1 MCCLWFS
8 WSSCVFFCCVLLQTT
23 GTRIEN
29 CASGS
34 VEVVAD
40 TADFSLTC
48 VEYTGTVQWRYTV
61 STQPDRFNVIGSCGS
76 SCQLDRD
83 SLSLSFSLTQLSAT
97 SSRLG
102 LKSIITSASL
112 PGDFTYFCAASSCSV
127 SIVVH
132 AELSTPTLTVTTP
145 ATGSGWTVRGNVD
158 ITRIFSSAGQYSC
171 VWEVKRPGSGSYTQ
185 IVNKAPTIDPPAN
198 TTGHCDFPDRT
209 LSATAGTYT
218 YRVTVSP
225 GQTVKTDSSV
235 VVETP
240 ATPSISCS
248 PTGYVSEGGELT
260 CTCSGDVGR
269 PAGRLQLF
277 RESTNTFT
285 HGQFGGNT
293 LQEKLTVSKADNGKK
308 VRCDVDWITD
318 ITGADFTIQVA
329 YGPTRADLPDP
340 PVYELHPTQS
350 NNQPLTLT
358 CSAVGVNPGATYS
371 WSRSQC
377 GSTTG
382 STCSFVP
389 TQGDNGGDI
398 SCTAVNTITNVR
410 KTSDTRTLRIHYPPS
425 SPPVITGYSG
435 GVLYAGNA
443 QSMTCTVQ
451 GGNPAVSSVTFT
463 CDGGGQQVNGGNSTS
478 KTIQVTA
485 SRDNNGRQCT
495 CGANWEN
502 KNPPWYTQTA
512 SVTLQVYYAPVT
524 PTIEYRQQKY
534 PFLAGESPTLYCTLP
549 SGADSGN
556 PPASLTF
563 KGQTGSAGQREVSVT
578 LPELTS
584 ADNGRRVMCQANN
597 AFTTHSNTP
606 VKQYW
611 TLVVYYI
618 SQTITA
624 LPANTCMMTSPDSN
638 TCQVKEG
645 QRVHVSCS
653 ADSNPSPPTVTW
665 QQGSGS
671 SLDFTADRFLPL
683 TYVCDARSSSS
694 GSGDRLPLR
703 RNITLTVLTIFPVR
717 SVQLTLNTQT
727 MLLEV
732 AESQSTDVIFE
743 CTADFARP
751 SPHLVLSDD
760 QGREVARLTG
770 GSTDVTGQQSVLT
783 HTMRNVR
790 CENSAVYT
798 CTADNGVGRPVYSTA
813 TLRVLCGLR
822 IPSDSFDFQEDGVPV
837 LDGSKGQ
844 GELHFQILTTATPH
858 TASFLYLG
866 SDDTGP
872 GSQPTPGLLSVTCS
886 QPSVAYKSSCLLRA
900 SNVTQDWTGLYNVTM
915 ETENQ
920 AVFFIFRL
928 QMQSTCSCGQT
939 STCNEVPL
947 IVVVAI
953 LSVIVV
959 VLLVLNIYQYVMRWR
974 RLPATAE
981 QPTTH
986 KSVDERAARTETPLA
1001 MSPIASGVATDD
1013 TGPYEEVRSEIRA
1026 VSEAPHTSHTSETIL
1041 PAVKCVPGGNL
1052 PEVRQTARGLAI
1064 SRIRNTKTNLQFYKP
1079 GDNLPLLSAKGDSP
1093 RSRDTGPYEEL
1104 KPIDIGLKSVYSA
1117 MSPPP
1122 HTSGTDGGYENSG

>member
-23 GTRIEN
+23 GTRITN

-61 STQPDRFNVIGSCGS
+61 STQPDNFLIIGSCGS
-76 SCQLDRD
+76 SCQLDREG
-83 SLSLSFSLTQLSAT
+83 LSRSFSLTQLSAT

-102 LKSIITSASL
+102 LKSTITSASL
-112 PGDFTYFCAASSCSV
+112 PVFTYFCADSSCSV

-145 ATGSGWTVRGNVD
+145 ATGSGWTVRGNVN

-171 VWEVKRPGSGSYTQ
+171 VWEEKRPGSGSYTQ
-185 IVNKAPTIDPPAN
+185 IVSKAPTIDPPASS
-198 TTGHCDFPDRT
+198 TSVRTGRCDFPDRT

-248 PTGYVSEGGELT
+248 PTGYVSEGRELT

-285 HGQFGGNT
+285 PGQYGGNT

-308 VRCDVDWITD
+308 VRCDVDWVTD
-318 ITGADFTIQVA
+318 ITGQVFTIQVA

-371 WSRSQC
+371 WS
-377 GSTTG
+377 GSRCDGTTG

-435 GVLYAGNA
+435 GVLYAGNT

-463 CDGGGQQVNGGNSTS
+463 CDSGGQVSGVSS
-478 KTIQVTA
+478 TIQVTA

-495 CGANWEN
+495 CSANWKN

-563 KGQTGSAGQREVSVT
+563 ESRTGSPGQREVSVT

-606 VKQYW
+606 VKQDW

-665 QQGSGS
+665 RQGSGS
-671 SLDFTADRFLPL
+671 SLDFTADRSLPL

-703 RNITLTVLTIFPVR
+703 RNITLTVLTIIPVR

-813 TLRVLCGLR
+813 TLRVLCNMQIL
-822 IPSDSFDFQEDGVPV
+822 SDSFDPQEDGVPV

-844 GELHFQILTTATPH
+844 GELHFQILTTDTPH
-858 TASFLYLG
+858 TSSFLYLG
-866 SDDTGP
+866 SHPTGAGYP
-872 GSQPTPGLLSVTCS
+872 PTLGLFSVTCE
-886 QPSVAYKSSCLLRA
+886 QTSVAFKSSCVLRA
-900 SNVTQDWTGLYNVTM
+900 SNVTQNWAGYHKVTM
-915 ETENQ
+915 ATQTQ
-920 AVFFIFRL
+920 AVSFTFRL
-928 QMQSTCSCGQT
+928 QMQKPSDAAPTTDKSGQWSEEFGAGVGVGLAVLT
-939 STCNEVPL
+939 VVG
-947 IVVVAI
+947 IVTIIGVTVC
-953 LSVIVV
+953 L
-959 VLLVLNIYQYVMRWR
+959 WR
-974 RLPATAE
+974 RQWRLPC
-981 QPTTH
+981 
-986 KSVDERAARTETPLA
+986 AAVGAETPLELELT
-1001 MSPIASGVATDD
+1001 PYASSDA
-1013 TGPYEEVRSEIRA
+1013 A
-1026 VSEAPHTSHTSETIL
+1026 
-1041 PAVKCVPGGNL
+1041 N
-1052 PEVRQTARGLAI
+1052 
-1064 SRIRNTKTNLQFYKP
+1064 N
-1079 GDNLPLLSAKGDSP
+1079 
-1093 RSRDTGPYEEL
+1093 TGPYEEL

-1122 HTSGTDGGYENSG
+1122 HTSGTDGGYEIPVRKPAPAATSQK

>member
-23 GTRIEN
+23 GTRITN

-61 STQPDRFNVIGSCGS
+61 STQPDVFNVIGSCGS
-76 SCQLDRD
+76 SCQLDREG
-83 SLSLSFSLTQLSAT
+83 LSRSFSLTQLSAT

-102 LKSIITSASL
+102 LKSTVTSASL
-112 PGDFTYFCAASSCSV
+112 PVFTYFCADSSCSV

-145 ATGSGWTVRGNVD
+145 ATGSGWTVRGNVN

-171 VWEVKRPGSGSYTQ
+171 VWEEKRPGSGSYTQ
-185 IVNKAPTIDPPAN
+185 IVNKAPTIDPPASS
-198 TTGHCDFPDRT
+198 TSVRTGRCDFPDRT

-269 PAGRLQLF
+269 PAGRLQF
-277 RESTNTFT
+277 REPTNTFT
-285 HGQFGGNT
+285 PGQYGGNT
-293 LQEKLTVSKADNGKK
+293 LPVTLTVNGADNGKT

-318 ITGADFTIQVA
+318 ITGQVFTIQVA
-329 YGPTRADLPDP
+329 
-340 PVYELHPTQS
+340 
-350 NNQPLTLT
+350 
-358 CSAVGVNPGATYS
+358 
-371 WSRSQC
+371 
-377 GSTTG
+377 
-382 STCSFVP
+382 
-389 TQGDNGGDI
+389 
-398 SCTAVNTITNVR
+398 
-410 KTSDTRTLRIHYPPS
+410 
-425 SPPVITGYSG
+425 
-435 GVLYAGNA
+435 
-443 QSMTCTVQ
+443 
-451 GGNPAVSSVTFT
+451 
-463 CDGGGQQVNGGNSTS
+463 
-478 KTIQVTA
+478 
-485 SRDNNGRQCT
+485 
-495 CGANWEN
+495 
-502 KNPPWYTQTA
+502 
-512 SVTLQVYYAPVT
+512 
-524 PTIEYRQQKY
+524 
-534 PFLAGESPTLYCTLP
+534 
-549 SGADSGN
+549 
-556 PPASLTF
+556 
-563 KGQTGSAGQREVSVT
+563 
-578 LPELTS
+578 
-584 ADNGRRVMCQANN
+584 
-597 AFTTHSNTP
+597 
-606 VKQYW
+606 
-611 TLVVYYI
+611 
-618 SQTITA
+618 
-624 LPANTCMMTSPDSN
+624 
-638 TCQVKEG
+638 
-645 QRVHVSCS
+645 
-653 ADSNPSPPTVTW
+653 
-665 QQGSGS
+665 
-671 SLDFTADRFLPL
+671 
-683 TYVCDARSSSS
+683 
-694 GSGDRLPLR
+694 
-703 RNITLTVLTIFPVR
+703 FPVR

-822 IPSDSFDFQEDGVPV
+822 IPSDSFYFQEDGVPV
-837 LDGSKGQ
+837 LDNSKGQ

-872 GSQPTPGLLSVTCS
+872 GSQPTPGLL
-886 QPSVAYKSSCLLRA
+886 RA
-900 SNVTQDWTGLYNVTM
+900 SNVTKDWTGLYNVTM

-928 QMQSTCSCGQT
+928 QMQSTHSGGQT
-939 STCNEVPL
+939 STSNEVPL

-959 VLLVLNIYQYVMRWR
+959 VLLVLNIYQYVKR
-974 RLPATAE
+974 RRGLPTTAE

-1026 VSEAPHTSHTSETIL
+1026 VSEAPHTSHTS
-1041 PAVKCVPGGNL
+1041 
-1052 PEVRQTARGLAI
+1052 
-1064 SRIRNTKTNLQFYKP
+1064 
-1079 GDNLPLLSAKGDSP
+1079 
-1093 RSRDTGPYEEL
+1093 DTGPYEEL